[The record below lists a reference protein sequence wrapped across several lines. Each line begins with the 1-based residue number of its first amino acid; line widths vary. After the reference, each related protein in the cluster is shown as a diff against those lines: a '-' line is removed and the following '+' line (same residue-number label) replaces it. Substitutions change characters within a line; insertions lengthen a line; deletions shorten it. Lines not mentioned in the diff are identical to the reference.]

1 MRSPAEACARGLF
14 AALALSATLALSA
27 PDPATTLP
35 VAEGKNPT
43 SEQVKAALDQVKADP
58 NLSAVRKMHTLKWVD
73 ESEKK
78 KRRNMKIPAWLSW
91 FGGLFSWL
99 SQSSRALVWILA
111 AILVGLLVIYIARL
125 MRGRDLG
132 TRAER
137 FVAPSHVRDLDIRPE
152 SLPEDIGRSARAL
165 WDRDEHRAALALLY
179 RGLLS
184 RLVHVYNVPIRDSS
198 TEGDCLRL
206 AVPHLN
212 ETRMNYASRLV
223 RVWQRAV
230 YGGEQV
236 DTAAVYALCDEFST
250 AMDAALQTASIDEA
264 AEQPA

>member
-1 MRSPAEACARGLF
+1 VRSRTKRNARLLC
-14 AALALSATLALSA
+14 AALALSATLALA
-27 PDPATTLP
+27 AQKPDATLP
-35 VAEGKNPT
+35 VADGHSPT
-43 SEQVKAALDQVKADP
+43 SDQIKEALEQVRADP
-58 NLSAVRKMHTLKWVD
+58 NLSPVRKINTLKWVD
-73 ESEKK
+73 EPEKK
-78 KRRNMKIPAWLSW
+78 KRRNMRWPAWLSW

-99 SQSSRALVWILA
+99 SQSSRTLVWILA
-111 AILVGLLVIYIARL
+111 AALVGMLIIYIARL

-132 TRAER
+132 ARSER

-152 SLPEDIGRSARAL
+152 SLPDEIGTSARAL
-165 WDRDEHRAALALLY
+165 WDRGEHRAALALLY

-198 TEGDCLRL
+198 TEGDCLAL

-212 ETRMNYASRLV
+212 EARMNYASQLV
-223 RVWQRAV
+223 RIWQRAV

-236 DTAAVYALCDEFST
+236 DTAAVHALCDEFS
-250 AMDAALQTASIDEA
+250 AALDAGPQATPSSDA